1 MKNNYFSRSNL
12 RVDFYLPDYNTFI
25 EFNGKQ
31 HYKRM
36 DFFHNSDD
44 DFAIQV
50 DRDKRLRQYCKQHKI
65 TLIEIKYDQIDDIDK
80 ILNKKLKIK
89 NK

>member
-1 MKNNYFSRSNL
+1 M
-12 RVDFYLPDYNTFI
+12 PQYNTFI

-31 HYKRM
+31 HYEYM
-36 DFFHNSDD
+36 SFFHSSED

-50 DRDKRLRQYCKQHKI
+50 DRDKRLRQYCKEHKI
-65 TLIEIKYDQIDDIDK
+65 KLIEIKYDQIDEIDK

-89 NK
+89 KL